1 VLRYKKIILKLKKI
15 KKKKRKK
22 KKRKKEVLALGVTP
36 PLPWTKTLQ
45 FFFCSATLLATMG
58 VAGHPHGA
66 TPGHPTL
73 MVAKPPSSFYYYLF
87 IY

>member
-1 VLRYKKIILKLKKI
+1 
-15 KKKKRKK
+15 
-22 KKRKKEVLALGVTP
+22 
-36 PLPWTKTLQ
+36 
-45 FFFCSATLLATMG
+45 LATMG